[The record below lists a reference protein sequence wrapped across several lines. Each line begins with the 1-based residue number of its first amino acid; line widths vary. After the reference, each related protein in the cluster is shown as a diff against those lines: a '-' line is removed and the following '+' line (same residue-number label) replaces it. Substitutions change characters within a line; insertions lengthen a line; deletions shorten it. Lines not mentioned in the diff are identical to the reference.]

1 MALPYFFA
9 FSMNSSRSL
18 LSNNVLL
25 PIFTGAISFLSIMR
39 ELEMVPTG
47 GRWGTIEDAPGM
59 QFSQG
64 GATVTLWFFVN
75 FL

>member
-1 MALPYFFA
+1 
-9 FSMNSSRSL
+9 
-18 LSNNVLL
+18 
-25 PIFTGAISFLSIMR
+25 MR